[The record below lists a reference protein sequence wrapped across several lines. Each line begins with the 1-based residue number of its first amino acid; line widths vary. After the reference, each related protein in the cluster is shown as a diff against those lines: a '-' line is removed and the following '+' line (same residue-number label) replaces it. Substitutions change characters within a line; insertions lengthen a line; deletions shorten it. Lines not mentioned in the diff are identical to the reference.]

1 MFKTTLLHMKQT
13 ILAMYSGGLD
23 SLGML
28 YKLLT
33 EDAYKD
39 YNLHIHHIHNVNVE
53 NRHHAESVVVNQVK
67 KELANLG
74 FNFIYS
80 ESKIITPP
88 FNNRFMVDVD
98 MMNFFAG
105 YVASV
110 NPDIVRVAIGQ
121 QASDGARRLEERRI
135 RGQKIFSVFST
146 AEKIYPVGDM
156 TKRQIYDIL
165 PESLRNK
172 FWSCRRPNYEQKI
185 AKPCLGCD
193 TCQALQDQGIPF
205 NMEMML

>member
-1 MFKTTLLHMKQT
+1 MEQTKPT

-33 EDAYKD
+33 EDEYKD
-39 YNLHIHHIHNVNVE
+39 YNIHVHHVHNKNIE
-53 NRHHAESVVVNQVK
+53 NRHQAEIVAVNLTT
-67 KELANLG
+67 KELKRLG
-74 FNFIYS
+74 YNFLYS
-80 ESKIITPP
+80 ESKIVTQA
-88 FNNRFMVDVD
+88 FKKGFMLDID

-105 YVASV
+105 YIASV
-110 NPDIVRVAIGQ
+110 NPDIKKVAAGM
-121 QASDGARRLEERRI
+121 QANDGSHRLEERRV
-135 RGQKIFSVFST
+135 RGREIFAAFSSIPR
-146 AEKIYPVGDM
+146 IYPVLDM

-165 PESLRNK
+165 PESLHNK

-185 AKPCLGCD
+185 AKPCLRCD
-193 TCQALQDQGIPF
+193 TCQVLQDQGIPF